1 MRHSDEIIFIGL
13 SITSSWGN
21 GHASTYRSLIRGLHQ
36 LGHRVLFLEH
46 DQPWYASNRDAP
58 ILAYCQ
64 SRLYAD
70 IDELRSRFTP
80 RIRAAAAVIVGSYVH
95 DGRRV
100 CDWVLDRAEGVKA
113 FYDIDTPVTLARLKN
128 DTCEY
133 LRAAQVPKFDLML
146 SFTGGPILQRLEQEF
161 GARCARPLYCSV
173 DVDQHRPAVL
183 KRDIDLGYLGTYSA
197 DRQPALE
204 ELLNEPARRLP
215 KHRFAVVGAQYPS
228 QLTWP
233 KNVQR
238 VDHMAP
244 DSHASFYG
252 RQRFTLNLTRADMRK
267 AGYSPSVRLFEAAAC
282 GTPIISDD
290 WVGLSAVLEPGKEI
304 LLAHSAADVT
314 GHLESVSDAQ
324 ALQIA
329 AAARERICAE
339 HSSAHRAA
347 ELESHLTAARASA
360 ERLESNRES
369 MSVESGT
376 TKAGGAEERVV
387 AVHGE
392 SNDTGRCVQ
401 PRADGRA
408 GTMVS

>member
-21 GHASTYRSLIRGLHQ
+21 GHATTYRSLIRGLHRR
-36 LGHRVLFLEH
+36 GHRVLFLEH

-58 ILAYCQ
+58 ILPYCH

-70 IDELRSRFTP
+70 VDELRARYTP

-95 DGRRV
+95 QGRDV
-100 CDWVLDRAEGVKA
+100 CDWVLERAGGVKA
-113 FYDIDTPVTLARLKN
+113 FYDIDTPVTLSRLQN
-128 DTCEY
+128 DSCEY
-133 LRAAQVPKFDLML
+133 LRASQVPQFDVML
-146 SFTGGPILQRLEQEF
+146 SFTGGPTLQRLEDEF

-173 DVDQHRPAVL
+173 DVDQHRPAASKKDL
-183 KRDIDLGYLGTYSA
+183 ELGYLGTYSV

-204 ELLNEPARRLP
+204 ELLNQPARRLP
-215 KHRFAVVGAQYPS
+215 KQRFAVVGAQYPED
-228 QLTWP
+228 LAWP

-244 DSHASFYG
+244 DQHAMFYS

-290 WVGLSAVLEPGKEI
+290 WVGLGEVLEPGKEI
-304 LLAHSAADVT
+304 LIAHSAADVT
-314 GHLESVSDAQ
+314 RYLQDVSDAETRD
-324 ALQIA
+324 IA
-329 AAARERICAE
+329 EAARERVCAE

-347 ELESHLTAARASA
+347 ELENYLAAAGTSAGHAPRLSADAAGAGARA
-360 ERLESNRES
+360 
-369 MSVESGT
+369 
-376 TKAGGAEERVV
+376 V
-387 AVHGE
+387 AV
-392 SNDTGRCVQ
+392 Q
-401 PRADGRA
+401 
-408 GTMVS
+408 